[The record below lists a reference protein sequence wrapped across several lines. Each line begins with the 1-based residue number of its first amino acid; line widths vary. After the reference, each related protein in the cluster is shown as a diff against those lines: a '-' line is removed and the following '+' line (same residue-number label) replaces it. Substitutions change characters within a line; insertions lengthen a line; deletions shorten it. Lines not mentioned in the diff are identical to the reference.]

1 MADDNEEHEQN
12 GEGIDLTPEL
22 LLGAYAAGV
31 FPMAEGRH
39 ASDVGWYDPERRG
52 ILPLDGLHIPARLR
66 RTVRARLYDVTFNH
80 DFPAV
85 IRACADARRETWI
98 NDTIIALYERT
109 HYRGFAHSVE
119 VREKQTGTLVGG
131 LYGIALG
138 GAFFGESM
146 FSTARDAS
154 KVGFVHLAARLRAR
168 GFVLWDAQF
177 VNSHLLQFGCI
188 EISRAEYHRRLQAA
202 LLRSDVRFDGYGR
215 RYNAAAYS
223 PAGAASVSSGDA
235 SVSTPS
241 GLSLTP
247 SALSFTPSASPA
259 TAAASAAASSGATS
273 DENFSDFAEVADF
286 LQSITQT
293 S

>member
-1 MADDNEEHEQN
+1 MADDNEEHEQS

-39 ASDVGWYDPERRG
+39 AADVGWYDPETRG
-52 ILPLDGLHIPARLR
+52 ILPLEALHIPARLR

-119 VREKQTGTLVGG
+119 VREKQTGALVGG

-146 FSTARDAS
+146 FSAARDAS

-188 EISRAEYHRRLQAA
+188 EIPRTEYHRRLQAA
-202 LLRSDVRFDGYGR
+202 LLRSDVRFDGNVR

-223 PAGAASVSSGDA
+223 SAGDASVSSGDA

-241 GLSLTP
+241 
-247 SALSFTPSASPA
+247 ASPE

-273 DENFSDFAEVADF
+273 DENSSDFAEVADF